1 MMLTLILSLLLCVHI
16 LYQYSIRKLLLKVQ
30 EEYRRIDD
38 LTSENLSLLSQRIDI
53 CNERSKIFDE
63 GLVQLQ
69 YAFLKHIKD
78 ARRDDEGEEWKL
90 K

>member
-1 MMLTLILSLLLCVHI
+1 M
-16 LYQYSIRKLLLKVQ
+16 LKVQ
-30 EEYRRIDD
+30 AEYRRIDD

-53 CNERSKIFDE
+53 CNERLKIFDE

-69 YAFLKHIKD
+69 NAFLKHIKD
-78 ARRDDEGEEWKL
+78 ARRDDVGEEWKL

>member
-1 MMLTLILSLLLCVHI
+1 M
-16 LYQYSIRKLLLKVQ
+16 LKVQ
-30 EEYRRIDD
+30 AEYRRIDD

-53 CNERSKIFDE
+53 CNERLKIFDE

-69 YAFLKHIKD
+69 NAFLKHIKD

>member
-63 GLVQLQ
+63 GLVHLQ
-69 YAFLKHIKD
+69 NAFLKHIKD

>member
-1 MMLTLILSLLLCVHI
+1 MLILILSLLLC
-16 LYQYSIRKLLLKVQ
+16 LDLFFGYSIRKLLLKVQ
-30 EEYRRIDD
+30 AEYRRIDD

-53 CNERSKIFDE
+53 CNERLKIFDE

-69 YAFLKHIKD
+69 NAFLKHIKD